1 MSVGARG
8 IVLCVGEP
16 LIALTPEAG
25 RSLESAGTFTVAE
38 GGAELNV
45 AIHLARLGVPV
56 RFAGRVGD
64 DPLGRRLRDA
74 LGREGVDVSTLALDG
89 TLPTGLYLKEPG
101 EEGTAVH
108 YFRRGSAAS
117 AVDRLPDGALVGVGH
132 VHVTGILAALSDACR
147 DLVRDLL
154 AHPRPTAVSFDVNY
168 RPALWEPNVAAP
180 VLLDFARHADVVF
193 VGLDEALQLWGTATH
208 EAVRALLPEPAEVVV
223 KDSGRPAI
231 AFVGTGASVVEA
243 ALPVDVVEPVGAG
256 DGFAAGYIAT
266 RRDGGDVRSALRVGH
281 ALAAGVL
288 RTNSDHGV
296 PPDPRLLAAARAGDP
311 SRPGVGALATRSDER
326 HTDHGATPTRNQEGG
341 RPGA

>member
-1 MSVGARG
+1 MSVRARG

-16 LIALTPEAG
+16 LIALTPEVG
-25 RSLESAGTFTVAE
+25 RSLESADAFTVAE

-64 DPLGRRLRDA
+64 DPLGRRLRHA
-74 LGREGVDVSTLALDG
+74 LGREGVDVSTLALDE

-117 AVDRLPDGALVGVGH
+117 VVDRLPDGALVDVGH

-147 DLVRDLL
+147 KLVQDLL

-168 RPALWEPNVAAP
+168 RHALWEADVAGP
-180 VLLDFARHADVVF
+180 VLMDLARRADVVF
-193 VGLDEALQLWGTATH
+193 VGLDEARELWGADNH
-208 EAVRALLPEPAEVVV
+208 QAVRALLPEPAEVVV
-223 KDSGRPAI
+223 KDGRRPAV
-231 AFVGTGASVVEA
+231 AYVGGEPRVVEP
-243 ALPVDVVEPVGAG
+243 ALTVDVIEPVGAG
-256 DGFAAGYIAT
+256 DAFAAGYLAT
-266 RRDGGDVRSALRVGH
+266 RRDGRDVRSALRVGH

-288 RTNSDHGV
+288 RSNSDHGV
-296 PPDPRLLAAARAGDP
+296 PPDLGLLAAARSGRQSSPESHPTAA
-311 SRPGVGALATRSDER
+311 RPAKGHPD
-326 HTDHGATPTRNQEGG
+326 DGATGGQEDDDTW
-341 RPGA
+341 A

>member
-25 RSLESAGTFTVAE
+25 RSLESADTFTVAE

-74 LGREGVDVSTLALDG
+74 LAREGVDVSTLALDG

-108 YFRRGSAAS
+108 YFRRGSAAT
-117 AVDRLPDGALVGVGH
+117 VLDRLPDGALDGVAH
-132 VHVTGILAALSDACR
+132 VHVTGIVAALSDACCS
-147 DLVRDLL
+147 LVRGLL
-154 AHPRPTAVSFDVNY
+154 ADQRSTAVSFDVNY
-168 RPALWEPNVAAP
+168 RPALWEPGVAAP
-180 VLLDFARHADVVF
+180 VLMDLARHADIVF
-193 VGLDEALQLWGTATH
+193 VGLDEARQLWRANSPQ
-208 EAVRALLPEPAEVVV
+208 AVRSLLPEPAEVVV
-223 KDSGRPAI
+223 KDSGLPAV
-231 AFVGTGASVVEA
+231 AYVGTGPSVVEA

-256 DGFAAGYIAT
+256 DAFAAGYIAT

-288 RTNSDHGV
+288 RANSDHGV
-296 PPDPRLLAAARAGDP
+296 PPDLGLLAAARSGRRSP
-311 SRPGVGALATRSDER
+311 PESRPTAARPDKA
-326 HTDHGATPTRNQEGG
+326 HPDDGATGEQEDGDTW
-341 RPGA
+341 A